1 MSQLR
6 NEFML
11 NALNNQANQANQS
24 NQYNQ
29 PNQSNLA
36 FQGQQ
41 TTQNIQKSQKDS
53 SYSSYYN
60 TNNLRSDYSQDFSS
74 DRGGPYSSGYTVLD
88 RDYSRQNN
96 QSQNEL
102 LQPNSW
108 GPSYNLK
115 PPSRDHHLDS
125 TGELHELA
133 NFTRYPSNPFDRQE
147 SREETNPFEGNN
159 QNHYLRNTLG
169 VFLENESTPFSEELS
184 DKDHID
190 RRLKENERN
199 RRKLATRLPRFH
211 ITKLP
216 YFSIIVTT
224 GQIIVFIIELARMGI
239 LTGSPFQTQPYFNP
253 MLGPSTYLLVN
264 MGARYV
270 PCMHPIANVTL
281 DMTLQFPCP
290 NSTTV
295 DTNVCNL
302 SQLCGMGGIPIVNST
317 YFPDQRIRIVTPIFL
332 HAGFLHI
339 LFNLML
345 QLAMG
350 IAIEKHIGFIKYGL
364 IYMLSGVGGFLL
376 GANFAPNG
384 IASTGASGS
393 LFGIIAAN
401 LLLFIYCGRKNTN
414 IYFTKK
420 YTLFILL
427 MVAEIV
433 VSFVLGLL
441 PGLDNFS
448 HIGGFCI
455 GLLLSIALL
464 QDPSFV
470 YIDGIYTYDATTT
483 TLKDFLGNWNPLN
496 KIHDKVRWKVAIWT
510 ILRLI
515 CMALVIVYFVLLTE
529 NLYSVGMEDNKT
541 VCSWCKYINCIPV
554 NGWCEMGEVT
564 VTSTS
569 NNNSPAT
576 QTANAFT
583 STSRPTPLPTQILN
597 NRNFVDSAIRGG
609 GTYIQSVTSKLSPD
623 LPAAASNHLQE
634 GTFVLVIIMAF
645 LAYTSIWRLR
655 NCRGK

>member
-11 NALNNQANQANQS
+11 NALKDAP
-24 NQYNQ
+24 YQ
-29 PNQSNLA
+29 PNQGSGSNQRPRLN
-36 FQGQQ
+36 QD
-41 TTQNIQKSQKDS
+41 TQATQLSQLDS

-60 TNNLRSDYSQDFSS
+60 TNNIRSQYTRDYSDN
-74 DRGGPYSSGYTVLD
+74 RGRTGYTVLD
-88 RDYSRQNN
+88 SNYSRQNN

-102 LQPNSW
+102 LQPNTW
-108 GPSYNLK
+108 GAHNLNLAD
-115 PPSRDHHLDS
+115 RQNTLNS
-125 TGELHELA
+125 TGELHELS
-133 NFTRYPSNPFDRQE
+133 NFTRYPSNPFDGRD
-147 SREETNPFEGNN
+147 SRENPFEANN
-159 QNHYLRNTLG
+159 QGQYPRNTLG
-169 VFLENESTPFSEELS
+169 MFLENESTPFSEDLS
-184 DKDHID
+184 DKDNID

-216 YFSIIVTT
+216 YFSIIVSTA
-224 GQIIVFIIELARMGI
+224 QIIVFIIELARMGI
-239 LTGSPFQTQPYFNP
+239 LTGSPFQSQPYFNP

-302 SQLCGMGGIPIVNST
+302 SQLCGMGGIPIVNNT

-339 LFNLML
+339 LFNMML

-350 IAIEKHIGFIKYGL
+350 MAIERHIGFIKYGL

-427 MVAEIV
+427 MIGEIV

-470 YIDGIYTYDATTT
+470 YLDGIYTYDATTT
-483 TLKDFLGNWNPLN
+483 TLNDFISNWNPLN
-496 KIHDKVRWKVAIWT
+496 KIQDKVRWKVAVWMV
-510 ILRLI
+510 LRLI
-515 CMALVIVYFVLLTE
+515 CMALVIVYFVMLTE
-529 NLYSVGMEDNKT
+529 NLYSLGMQDNKT

-554 NGWCEMGEVT
+554 NGWCEMGQVT

-569 NNNSPAT
+569 NNNLPAT
-576 QTANAFT
+576 QTSNAFT
-583 STSRPTPLPTQILN
+583 PTSRLTPLPTQVLN
-597 NRNFVDSAIRGG
+597 NRNLAGLPNAGAS
-609 GTYIQSVTSKLSPD
+609 YIQSFSSKLSVNM
-623 LPAAASNHLQE
+623 PAAANAHMQE
-634 GTFVLVIIMAF
+634 GTFLLVIIMGF
-645 LAYTSIWRLR
+645 LAYSSIWRLR
-655 NCRGK
+655 NSPSK

>member
-1 MSQLR
+1 
-6 NEFML
+6 ML
-11 NALNNQANQANQS
+11 NALKDAPD
-24 NQYNQ
+24 QYNQ
-29 PNQSNLA
+29 RYNPNQA
-36 FQGQQ
+36 QA
-41 TTQNIQKSQKDS
+41 TQNSQVDS

-60 TNNLRSDYSQDFSS
+60 TNNTRSEYARNYSN
-74 DRGGPYSSGYTVLD
+74 DREPSGYTVLD
-88 RDYSRQNN
+88 PNYSRQKN

-102 LQPNSW
+102 LPPNTRGGYSV
-108 GPSYNLK
+108 SAQDRQNNLN
-115 PPSRDHHLDS
+115 SS
-125 TGELHELA
+125 GELHELSS
-133 NFTRYPSNPFDRQE
+133 FTRYPSNPFNGQD
-147 SREETNPFEGNN
+147 SRENPFEASNEG
-159 QNHYLRNTLG
+159 QYLRNTLG

-199 RRKLATRLPRFH
+199 RKKLATRLPRFH
-211 ITKLP
+211 VTKLP
-216 YFSIIVTT
+216 YFNIIVTT

-239 LTGSPFQTQPYFNP
+239 LTGSPFQSQPYFNP

-290 NSTTV
+290 NSTTI

-302 SQLCGMGGIPIVNST
+302 SQLCGMGGIPIVNNT
-317 YFPDQRIRIVTPIFL
+317 YFPDQRVRIVTPIFL

-339 LFNLML
+339 LFNMML

-350 IAIEKHIGFIKYGL
+350 IAIERHIGFIKYGL

-401 LLLFIYCGRKNTN
+401 LLLFVYCGRKNTN

-420 YTLFILL
+420 YTAFILL
-427 MVAEIV
+427 MVGEII

-455 GLLLSIALL
+455 GLLLSVALL

-470 YIDGIYTYDATTT
+470 YIDGIYTYDSTTT
-483 TLKDFLGNWNPLN
+483 TLKDFIGNWNPLN
-496 KIHDKVRWKVAIWT
+496 KIHDKVRWKVGVWMIF
-510 ILRLI
+510 RLV
-515 CMALVIVYFVLLTE
+515 CMALVIVYFVLLSE

-554 NGWCEMGEVT
+554 NGWCEMGQVT

-569 NNNSPAT
+569 NNNLPAT
-576 QTANAFT
+576 QTTNAFT
-583 STSRPTPLPTQILN
+583 PTSRLTPLPTQILN
-597 NRNFVDSAIRGG
+597 NRDLAGFAHSGAS
-609 GTYIQSVTSKLSPD
+609 YIQSLSSKAAANMP
-623 LPAAASNHLQE
+623 PAANAHMQE
-634 GTFVLVIIMAF
+634 GTLVLVVIMAL
-645 LAYTSIWRLR
+645 LAYSAVWRLR